1 MGGINHQPTSQI
13 SIALSVPA
21 AGALS
26 KAHAEL
32 LLGNCSIE
40 ELIQLTTTTHFGVG
54 RQKLIQARSHF
65 EMSISELQI
74 ALSYVA
80 RITDMVG
87 NAEYQPF
94 DISAIDAEELIE
106 ACIAAG
112 ILPDSTEVRTAITV
126 AKTTGYQGIFFE
138 IKDRLEAAV
147 TEVRAL
153 CETTDP
159 MIEGSEGTQGY
170 FWQNVENN
178 RTSWR
183 SDYMAALTAMTNAV
197 AFWSATA
204 AICSSARSAER
215 ARSRS
220 RS

>member
-1 MGGINHQPTSQI
+1 MAAYRVLVLGGYGFFGRRLVER
-13 SIALSVPA
+13 LSRHP
-21 AGALS
+21 GL
-26 KAHAEL
+26 EL
-32 LLGNCSIE
+32 LIAGRLLAQAQAVAERLPPGTAAALAFDVSAP
-40 ELIQLTTTTHFGVG
+40 ELTPRL
-54 RQKLIQARSHF
+54 R
-65 EMSISELQI
+65 
-74 ALSYVA
+74 ALAPAVVVHTCGPFQGQDHRVA
-80 RITDMVG
+80 
-87 NAEYQPF
+87 
-94 DISAIDAEELIE
+94 E

-204 AICSSARSAER
+204 AICTEVHHHHTQTGSLLTHSRASANIG
-215 ARSRS
+215 
-220 RS
+220 